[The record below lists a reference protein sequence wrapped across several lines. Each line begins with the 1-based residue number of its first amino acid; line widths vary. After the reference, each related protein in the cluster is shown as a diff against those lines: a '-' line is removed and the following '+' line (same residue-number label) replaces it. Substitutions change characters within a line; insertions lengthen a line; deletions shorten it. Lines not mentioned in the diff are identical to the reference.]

1 MSKAA
6 EDAGNRDIQKAR
18 DKDPRFDEKCEYH
31 QQTMDKLLN
40 GKIPMVMD
48 ETKEGQ
54 AELTIINA
62 KVSAAMV
69 AKFGE

>member
-18 DKDPRFDEKCEYH
+18 DKDPRFDEKMAYWN
-31 QQTMDKLLN
+31 DLYKLYPN
-40 GKIPMVMD
+40 DPSKI
-48 ETKEGQ
+48 G
-54 AELTIINA
+54 ELMT
-62 KVSAAMV
+62 